1 MDDPADNLVQID
13 ADGNAHPLGYAAVQR
28 MQVREGRF
36 HVFPAP
42 AHIVV
47 MRHAPGKG
55 APDDRAC
62 LLAGEIKSGG
72 SLCDV
77 ASFVGHSGWR
87 GELVVMDDHA
97 SRSVYFEHGA
107 VVGANSTA
115 ERERL
120 GQVLF
125 RYGVLDAEQTRACA
139 TAVEKGEMRFG
150 EAAVRFGYV
159 SREAIFAQM
168 SRQIEEIFYGLLL
181 VSSGMFYFLD
191 GFDDEALA
199 VRQTLSVGT
208 LIREGVRR
216 MHEMR
221 YFRSRIPSDRCV
233 VAPTPGR
240 APPDNDTTQV
250 FAALDGS
257 RTISEV
263 CRVLG
268 QGEFEVTRAVF
279 QLVQSGH
286 VFVRPPRLTPEEA
299 LSAYNKAIAMIL
311 RELDAMDEG
320 DEIRQQLADFAARG
334 GVYAKLFKDAGPTDD
349 GTIDATKVAANIA
362 TFEDAKEA
370 ESMLGRWLYEYASY
384 ALFLARPL
392 VRRAE
397 DARRSQP
404 RQRLSQRV
412 AEVLEPIASP
422 GAQKK
427 APSLQRGT

>member
-1 MDDPADNLVQID
+1 MVDEADNLVQID
-13 ADGNAHPLGYAAVQR
+13 ADGNAHPLGYSAVQR

-36 HVFPAP
+36 QVFPAP

-47 MRHAPGKG
+47 MRHVAGAG
-55 APDDRAC
+55 APDDRPC
-62 LLAGEIKSGG
+62 LLAGEIRNGG
-72 SLCDV
+72 ALCDV

-107 VVGANSTA
+107 VIGAQSTA

-139 TAVEKGEMRFG
+139 GAVERGEMRFG

-159 SREAIFAQM
+159 TREEIFAQM

-233 VAPTPGR
+233 VAQAPGR
-240 APPDNDTTQV
+240 TAPDNDAAPV
-250 FAALDGS
+250 FNAIDGT
-257 RTISEV
+257 RTIADV

-268 QGEFEVTRAVF
+268 QSEFEATRAVF

-286 VFVRPPRLTPEEA
+286 VFVRPPRLPPEEA
-299 LSAYNKAIAMIL
+299 LAAYNRAIAMIL

-320 DEIRQQLADFAARG
+320 DEIRQQLAKFAASG
-334 GVYAKLFKDAGPTDD
+334 GVYAQLFKGAGPDDD
-349 GTIDATKVAANIA
+349 GTIDANKVAENIA
-362 TFEDAKEA
+362 TFEQPKEA
-370 ESMLGRWLYEYASY
+370 EAMLGRWLYEYASY
-384 ALFLARPL
+384 ALFLARPI

-412 AEVLEPIASP
+412 AEILEPIASP

-427 APSLQRGT
+427 APGLQRGT